1 MNFEIKG
8 NSVSSF
14 QIGFQTGSFAQG
26 TQTNNKVTFNSE
38 GDNSMASEW
47 KSYSIPIDQLD
58 ESANLSNVTSLL
70 FLRGDK
76 DFDGK
81 EIYIKNIYYSIE

>member
-1 MNFEIKG
+1 
-8 NSVSSF
+8 
-14 QIGFQTGSFAQG
+14 
-26 TQTNNKVTFNSE
+26 
-38 GDNSMASEW
+38 MASEW